1 MLGVRKEE
9 IRVEVEDGRYLVIR
23 TDLGDD
29 EEVSVEERRRRSFM
43 RKFRLPE
50 MVDVDQISAGYED
63 GVLTVNVP
71 RRLASRRPRV
81 ENIVVDLAA
90 EERNSVARAA

>member
-1 MLGVRKEE
+1 MRKEE

-23 TDLGDD
+23 TELDDDDD
-29 EEVSVEERRRRSFM
+29 EEMEMEERRRRWFM

-50 MVDVDQISAGYED
+50 MVDVERISAGYED
-63 GVLTVNVP
+63 GVLTVRVP
-71 RRLASRRPRV
+71 RRLLSRRPRV
-81 ENIVVDLAA
+81 EDIVVDWAA